1 MKNKKIQNYNL
12 LSLEEKKLL
21 NIYISEYNDFFQMI
35 LILPPKEFLE
45 NIIKRVEI
53 TLKKNFNDIPRKIKN
68 KIEDYFTEKIYL
80 KDLKLSSNAM
90 KVIKNKLKENKISK
104 NIFNEKI
111 IEHCSKDKKEDNYIH
126 SCGEKFYSFK
136 YKPLNN
142 LNLEEEQNKNINE
155 IFLLCIKCEMIY
167 KSNLI
172 KFHCHDKKI
181 DFYSKIIFLNNNN
194 EEEKKLPFATW
205 KKYHCNAI
213 INDTMKCNFCKE
225 SLLFD
230 KEKNKLFCKKCN
242 TEFCPEKIL
251 WNCLICKK
259 NFSCE
264 IKEYNNLEFKNMR
277 ICIKDTLINKK
288 KAFPELMG
296 CDCKI
301 KIENEKF
308 YHKFNCKGE
317 LYLGYMNNKKII
329 VCNKCE
335 AMSYYY
341 NFIWTCPIC
350 NKRFKVLNNNNDNID
365 QNDNNVDNKNIEYNK
380 NNHLRKN
387 ESVSPIR
394 YNYPKS
400 IKNNNIN
407 SPVIKI
413 KKQLSDDE
421 SKEVNDDNN
430 KFNDNYR
437 KKSINKNSTST
448 AYVSENNSMKSEKNN
463 LEENK
468 NEKEN
473 NKNILNINN
482 KNIEKENNQ
491 NLLNLN
497 NKNKEEKEFKKY
509 NLNDFEIIE
518 QIGEGSFG
526 KIFKVQSPEKKLY
539 ALKKIIV
546 TNKLEFN
553 NLQHEYNILEDISK
567 STKKSLDL
575 INIIYKETKQID
587 STTFMLYVIME
598 LATSDW
604 EKEIIKRRKN
614 KNYYEE
620 KELIKILYN
629 LIKTFSE
636 LQKIN
641 ISHRDIKPQNILY
654 FKENNKFKL
663 SDFGEAK
670 ELKNNIN
677 LSKQTLRGTQL
688 FMSPILFD
696 ALKLRKKKYIR
707 FVKHNIFKSDV
718 YSFGLMSIYVASL
731 GYESLYEIRELNNNN
746 DIKSVLD
753 KYLKSNYSDFFI
765 SLILK
770 MVNIDEEKRCD
781 FIQLEQIFQDII

>member
-242 TEFCPEKIL
+242 TEFFPEKIL

-308 YHKFNCKGE
+308 YHKCNCKGE

-380 NNHLRKN
+380 NIHLRKN
-387 ESVSPIR
+387 ESVSPVR

-413 KKQLSDDE
+413 KK
-421 SKEVNDDNN
+421 
-430 KFNDNYR
+430 
-437 KKSINKNSTST
+437 T
-448 AYVSENNSMKSEKNN
+448 
-463 LEENK
+463 
-468 NEKEN
+468 
-473 NKNILNINN
+473 
-482 KNIEKENNQ
+482 
-491 NLLNLN
+491 
-497 NKNKEEKEFKKY
+497 
-509 NLNDFEIIE
+509 II
-518 QIGEGSFG
+518 
-526 KIFKVQSPEKKLY
+526 
-539 ALKKIIV
+539 
-546 TNKLEFN
+546 
-553 NLQHEYNILEDISK
+553 
-567 STKKSLDL
+567 
-575 INIIYKETKQID
+575 
-587 STTFMLYVIME
+587 
-598 LATSDW
+598 
-604 EKEIIKRRKN
+604 
-614 KNYYEE
+614 
-620 KELIKILYN
+620 
-629 LIKTFSE
+629 
-636 LQKIN
+636 
-641 ISHRDIKPQNILY
+641 
-654 FKENNKFKL
+654 
-663 SDFGEAK
+663 
-670 ELKNNIN
+670 
-677 LSKQTLRGTQL
+677 
-688 FMSPILFD
+688 
-696 ALKLRKKKYIR
+696 
-707 FVKHNIFKSDV
+707 
-718 YSFGLMSIYVASL
+718 
-731 GYESLYEIRELNNNN
+731 
-746 DIKSVLD
+746 
-753 KYLKSNYSDFFI
+753 
-765 SLILK
+765 
-770 MVNIDEEKRCD
+770 
-781 FIQLEQIFQDII
+781 